1 MNRFSLLALIEGL
14 LSPIAANVESWYFLA
29 AGKGG
34 DSNKEALTSWTVPMA
49 SEKLCEAA
57 GQKLIDDKGWFEN
70 RFVLKAGT
78 RDKDPAL
85 HYTCV
90 RSQ

>member
-1 MNRFSLLALIEGL
+1 MKRLLLLAITAGL
-14 LSPIAANVESWYFLA
+14 LSPIAAKAESWYLLA

-49 SEKLCEAA
+49 TEEICEAA
-57 GQKLIDDKGWFEN
+57 GQKLINDKGWLEK
-70 RFVLKAGT
+70 RFVLKAGN

-85 HYTCV
+85 HYTCI